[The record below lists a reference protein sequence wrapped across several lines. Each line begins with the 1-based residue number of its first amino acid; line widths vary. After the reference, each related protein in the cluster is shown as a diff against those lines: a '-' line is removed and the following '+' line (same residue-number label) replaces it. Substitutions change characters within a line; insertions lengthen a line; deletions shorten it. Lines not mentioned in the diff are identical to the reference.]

1 MTELSKNTQVPQ
13 CDKTAVMRGFFV
25 LKCSRYS
32 FIIYSRITHGIVFH
46 SCHKGYLNFSKIAHL
61 LNENE
66 YKDLDTKEHIL
77 FAKKL
82 IEEKKVESVQ
92 QFIDNLI
99 FKPSKAE
106 KFENA
111 SFELI

>member
-1 MTELSKNTQVPQ
+1 MISDNTQAKPL
-13 CDKTAVMRGFFV
+13 DKTTVMRGFFI
-25 LKCSRYS
+25 LRCSQYS

-61 LNENE
+61 LDEDE
-66 YKDLDTKEHIL
+66 YKDLDTKENIL

-82 IEEKKVESVQ
+82 VEEKKVDSVQ
-92 QFIDNLI
+92 DFIDSLI
-99 FKPSKAE
+99 FKPSKAD

>member
-1 MTELSKNTQVPQ
+1 MTKTSKPKTNSQLRQ
-13 CDKTAVMRGFFV
+13 TAVMRGFFV
-25 LKCSRYS
+25 LKSSRYS
-32 FIIYSRITHGIVFH
+32 FIIYSRITHEIIFH
-46 SCHKGYLNFSKIAHL
+46 SCFKGYLNLSKIAHL
-61 LNENE
+61 LNENN
-66 YKDLDTKEHIL
+66 YKDFNTKEHIL

-92 QFIDNLI
+92 EFIDNLI

-106 KFENA
+106 KFEQA